1 MEDNYKHINNIVRH
15 WFKPDLPLGTVS
27 DRISKIFEND
37 TIQEIVNTNPQWREC
52 VLSQIGIYSSLYDT
66 RADKYKIVIEEEAE

>member
-1 MEDNYKHINNIVRH
+1 MSVDYKEINAIVRECFNH
-15 WFKPDLPLGTVS
+15 ENDYGSIS
-27 DRISKIFEND
+27 DRVIKCLSHE
-37 TIQEIVNTNPQWREC
+37 TIVNIINTNPQWREC